1 MLRELE
7 KAAAA
12 FAPVDDVALRQ
23 WPVIATGNWGCGA
36 FAPGIGTAWGFHM
49 GFFFWAQIFQDQIC
63 SERNILSHQLSMV
76 IQYFCWISHFFFM
89 FHDLRN
95 HEILKFS

>member
-36 FAPGIGTAWGFHM
+36 FAPGIGTGGTGPGDFTWDGWG
-49 GFFFWAQIFQDQIC
+49 
-63 SERNILSHQLSMV
+63 
-76 IQYFCWISHFFFM
+76 ISHWDFFIYFLFGPIFSKM
-89 FHDLRN
+89 
-95 HEILKFS
+95 KFY

>member
-49 GFFFWAQIFQDQIC
+49 GFFFGP
-63 SERNILSHQLSMV
+63 
-76 IQYFCWISHFFFM
+76 
-89 FHDLRN
+89 
-95 HEILKFS
+95 KFSKIKFVVKETS

>member
-36 FAPGIGTAWGFHM
+36 FAPGMAERVERDARGFHM
-49 GFFFWAQIFQDQIC
+49 GWMGDFTLGFFLIDVLFGP
-63 SERNILSHQLSMV
+63 
-76 IQYFCWISHFFFM
+76 
-89 FHDLRN
+89 
-95 HEILKFS
+95 